1 MTEEEKIPSAAGLF
15 LRESFRSMRSTA
27 SVVPSSRY
35 LTSALCEHIDF
46 HRARVIAEFGPG
58 TGAVTNG
65 ILARMR
71 PDAVLYAIDMN
82 PSFVDHLKRS
92 SNDPRLVPVHG
103 SASDLARIVD
113 GASANGVDA
122 VVSSLGLTSMNHS
135 LRQSIYDQVRDCLR
149 PGGVLTQYQYLTSQA
164 GCKLS
169 RNEFD
174 EQRFLETYFDKV
186 TTKWVYI
193 NFPPACVFTCRK
205 NDASRTAHRR

>member
-1 MTEEEKIPSAAGLF
+1 MDTGKRIPSGAGLF
-15 LRESFRSMRSTA
+15 LRESFRSIRSTA

-46 HRARVIAEFGPG
+46 KRARLIVEFGPG

-65 ILARMR
+65 ILDRMR
-71 PDAVLYAIDMN
+71 ADAVLYAVDMN
-82 PSFVDHLKRS
+82 PSFVAHLKRS
-92 SNDPRLVPVHG
+92 CDDPRLIPVHG
-103 SASDLARIVD
+103 SAADLSRIIKSS
-113 GASANGVDA
+113 GPATVDA
-122 VVSSLGLTSMNHS
+122 VVSSLGLTSMSHD
-135 LRQSIYDQVRDCLR
+135 LRKSIYDQVRYCLR

-174 EQRFLETYFDKV
+174 EHRFLETYFEKI
-186 TTKWVYI
+186 TTKWVFI

-205 NDASRTAHRR
+205 DQKAGS

>member
-1 MTEEEKIPSAAGLF
+1 MDNPKRIPSGAGLF
-15 LRESFRSMRSTA
+15 LRESFRSIRSTA

-46 HRARVIAEFGPG
+46 HRAKVIAEFGPG

-65 ILARMR
+65 ILERMR
-71 PDAVLYAIDMN
+71 PDAVLYAVDMN
-82 PSFVDHLKRS
+82 PSFIDHLKRS
-92 SNDPRLVPVHG
+92 CGDPRLVPVHG
-103 SASDLARIVD
+103 SAADLSRIVD
-113 GASANGVDA
+113 GNQPGSVDA
-122 VVSSLGLTSMNHS
+122 VVSSLGLTSMS
-135 LRQSIYDQVRDCLR
+135 QELRRSIYDQVRECLR

-174 EQRFLETYFDKV
+174 EHRFLETYFEKV
-186 TTKWVYI
+186 TTKWVFI

-205 NDASRTAHRR
+205 ASN